1 MADDKQS
8 GSEEKTFW
16 GHLEDLRKVLFRM
29 AATVFALFLVLFYFM
44 PYLFDNVIMAP
55 CNGDFPLYR
64 FFAWVTAQF
73 PALPQFTTEG
83 YHVDLINTRLA
94 SKFFT
99 HISASFWSSLVL
111 GFPILIYLLWGFVRP
126 ALYPGERRGAEIAFV
141 GGTVLFYVG
150 VAVGYFLVFPITLR
164 FLYQYQLS
172 GNITNMLTLDS
183 YMDNFMMLNLVM
195 GLVFELPLLAWVL
208 SLMGIVRRSF
218 FRRFR
223 RHAVVVLLIVAALIT
238 PTGDPITLLIVFLPL
253 YLLYEG
259 SALIVK
265 RDEPTD

>member
-1 MADDKQS
+1 M
-8 GSEEKTFW
+8 
-16 GHLEDLRKVLFRM
+16 
-29 AATVFALFLVLFYFM
+29 
-44 PYLFDNVIMAP
+44 
-55 CNGDFPLYR
+55 
-64 FFAWVTAQF
+64 
-73 PALPQFTTEG
+73 
-83 YHVDLINTRLA
+83 
-94 SKFFT
+94 
-99 HISASFWSSLVL
+99 
-111 GFPILIYLLWGFVRP
+111 
-126 ALYPGERRGAEIAFV
+126 
-141 GGTVLFYVG
+141 LFYVG